1 MGSGLG
7 QRKAEV
13 SCADS
18 RGGLT
23 GRAEEG
29 RAATKAESLNRVTTS
44 FTRVSLPAVYTEFAR
59 IAPLPS
65 FRSAVVPERRA
76 SCSDRGPEHLS
87 ECAVETTALLG
98 CHLPGWFLGVDAG
111 SPECLVRVDIPYTCD
126 PFLVEKPGANRGSG
140 SGQGPD
146 QAPLRKAGRKWL
158 GTHGP

>member
-1 MGSGLG
+1 MGCGSG

-13 SCADS
+13 LRTDS

-44 FTRVSLPAVYTEFAR
+44 FTRVSLPAVYTEFAC
-59 IAPLPS
+59 IAPLPA
-65 FRSAVVPERRA
+65 FRGAVVPECRA
-76 SCSDRGPEHLS
+76 SCSDRGSEHLS
-87 ECAVETTALLG
+87 ECTVETTALLG
-98 CHLPGWFLGVDAG
+98 CHLPGWSFGVDAG
-111 SPECLVRVDIPYTCD
+111 SPERLVCVYIPHTCD

-146 QAPLRKAGRKWL
+146 QVPLRKAGRKWL